1 MLIRVDDLTS
11 PAIADLLTEHL
22 QDMYAASPPESVH
35 ALDLSKLRKPEI
47 TFWSVWDGEQLL
59 GCGAL
64 KELDAQHA
72 EIKSMRSAN
81 QFRGRGVGK
90 VMLEHILQVARERNY
105 SRLSLETGST
115 DFFIPARKLYERYGF
130 ECCGPFGDYPED
142 PYSVFMTKAMV

>member
-1 MLIRVDDLTS
+1 MLIKVDDLTS

-35 ALDLSKLRKPEI
+35 ALDLTKLRKPEI

-90 VMLEHILQVARERNY
+90 VMLEHILQVARARNY
-105 SRLSLETGST
+105 LRLSLETGST

-142 PYSVFMTKAMV
+142 PYSVFMTKAMI